1 MGEITSREERH
12 FNCRQAKR
20 TAKLLIEWQEMDGR
34 RVIKSM
40 SCDNP
45 KLSDLDNWDCH
56 WSCWE
61 AVQEEGA

>member
-1 MGEITSREERH
+1 MDENILREECT
-12 FNCRQAKR
+12 FNCLEEKR
-20 TAKLLIEWQEMDGR
+20 TAKLLIEWQEKDGK

-45 KLSDLDNWDCH
+45 KLKDLNNWDCH

-61 AVQEEGA
+61 AIQKKD